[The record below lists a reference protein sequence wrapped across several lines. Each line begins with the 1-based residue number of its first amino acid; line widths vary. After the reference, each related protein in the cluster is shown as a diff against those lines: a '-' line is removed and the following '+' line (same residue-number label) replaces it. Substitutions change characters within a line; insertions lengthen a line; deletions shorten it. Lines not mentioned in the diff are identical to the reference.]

1 MVADPIPSQA
11 ILCGSENVKAG
22 FEPIR
27 KTVSDFDRFVQLMIC
42 GIHAVDRGLETLKSE
57 IAVQFDHGVAGI
69 DKVRTIYLD
78 FVIVLRV
85 QRSGAQRD
93 NGEEGKKR

>member
-1 MVADPIPSQA
+1 
-11 ILCGSENVKAG
+11 
-22 FEPIR
+22 
-27 KTVSDFDRFVQLMIC
+27 
-42 GIHAVDRGLETLKSE
+42 
-57 IAVQFDHGVAGI
+57 VAGI